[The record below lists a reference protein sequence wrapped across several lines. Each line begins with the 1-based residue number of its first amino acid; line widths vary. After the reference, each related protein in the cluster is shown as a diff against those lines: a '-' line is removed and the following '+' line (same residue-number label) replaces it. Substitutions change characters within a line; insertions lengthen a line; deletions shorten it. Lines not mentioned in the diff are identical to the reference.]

1 MISIENLTLGYG
13 KNILLRDISAGA
25 APGELVMLAGRNGS
39 GKSTLIKTLTGLS
52 EPLHGKIM
60 IDGEDI
66 LSLPRGKAAMKISFV
81 GTERVRIPRFR
92 CRDIVALGRAP
103 WTGWTGRL
111 SDSDEKAVEDALEMV
126 GMSGYADRSMD
137 RMSDGECQKIMIAKA
152 LAQDT
157 PLMVMD
163 EPTAFLDVPGRYQI
177 TAILKKLASGQG
189 KTVIFSTHDIGIGLK
204 AADTVW
210 LLDGDRLIVRKAA
223 EAAPDILKIFGIPEI

>member
-13 KNILLRDISAGA
+13 KNILLRDISADA

-39 GKSTLIKTLTGLS
+39 GKSTLIRTLTGLS
-52 EPLHGKIM
+52 EPLHGRIM

-103 WTGWTGRL
+103 WTGWAGRL
-111 SDSDEKAVEDALEMV
+111 SDSDEKAVDDALEMV